1 MCMTKKNQP
10 KKLSPDTAQPD
21 GVVQAVRGAVVD
33 VVFESTNL
41 PPINSALVVEWDRP
55 EPLIVEVHSHLNLTT
70 LRAVAFQSTAG
81 LARGVAVHATGGPVT
96 VPVGEAVLGRLLDVV
111 GDTHD
116 NGPAL
121 PKGTPRRSIHARP
134 PALNAQTR
142 TTEVFETGI
151 KIIDLLTPMAQG
163 GKAAMF
169 GGAGVGKTVLVMEL
183 IRAMAEKYEGISVF
197 AGVGERSRE
206 GHELLNEMRDS
217 GVLERTVLVYGQM
230 NEPPGARWRAPL
242 TALTISEYFRDT
254 KHQNVLLLVDNVFRF
269 VQAGAEV
276 SSLLGRLPSRVGYQP
291 TLATEVAGLQER
303 IASVAGSAV
312 TAIQAVYVPAD
323 DFTDPAVTT
332 ISSHMDCVI
341 VLSRAQA
348 AEGFYPAIN
357 PLGSS
362 SMLLDP
368 LVVGDDHYRIAEAVR
383 QALARF
389 RELTDIISLL
399 GVEELGAADRSIVKR
414 ARRLQRFLTQP
425 FMVTEAFTGTPGT
438 SVPLT
443 DTLAGCSAIL
453 DGVANDWS
461 ESSLYMV
468 GTLEDAQR
476 KETDAGSP
484 DREAAA

>member
-1 MCMTKKNQP
+1 MQEQEAQVV
-10 KKLSPDTAQPD
+10 AQPE
-21 GVVQAVRGAVVD
+21 GVVHAVRGAVVD
-33 VVFESTNL
+33 VVFAGTEL
-41 PPINSALVVEWDRP
+41 PQINSALVVEWDRAT
-55 EPLIVEVHSHLNLTT
+55 PLILEVHSHLDLTT

-81 LARGVAVHATGGPVT
+81 LARGVVVRATGGPVA
-96 VPVGEAVLGRLLDVV
+96 VPVGKAVLGRLLDVV
-111 GDTHD
+111 GDPQD

-121 PKGTPRRSIHARP
+121 PPDTPRRSIHALP
-134 PALNAQTR
+134 PLLNAQTR
-142 TTEVFETGI
+142 TNDVFETGI
-151 KIIDLLTPMAQG
+151 KVIDLLTPMAQG

-183 IRAMAEKYEGISVF
+183 IRAMVEKYEGISVF
-197 AGVGERSRE
+197 AGIGERSRE
-206 GHELLNEMRDS
+206 GHELLTEMKGS

-230 NEPPGARWRAPL
+230 NEPPGARWRAAL
-242 TALTISEYFRDT
+242 TALTISEHFRDQQ
-254 KHQNVLLLVDNVFRF
+254 HRNVLLLMDNVFRF

-276 SSLLGRLPSRVGYQP
+276 SSLLGRMPSRVGYQP

-332 ISSHMDCVI
+332 ISSHMDSVI

-348 AEGFYPAIN
+348 AEGFYPAID
-357 PLGSS
+357 PLSSS

-368 LVVGDDHYRIAEAVR
+368 MVVGKDHYQTAEAVR

-399 GVEELGAADRSIVKR
+399 GVEELGTTDRLIVKR

-425 FMVTEAFTGTPGT
+425 FMVTEAFTGTPGA
-438 SVPLT
+438 SVPLA
-443 DTLAGCSAIL
+443 DTLAGCRAIL
-453 DGVANDWS
+453 DGAADDWA

-468 GTLEDAQR
+468 GTLEDAR
-476 KETDAGSP
+476 KK
-484 DREAAA
+484 EAAAKASDTLDQEALA